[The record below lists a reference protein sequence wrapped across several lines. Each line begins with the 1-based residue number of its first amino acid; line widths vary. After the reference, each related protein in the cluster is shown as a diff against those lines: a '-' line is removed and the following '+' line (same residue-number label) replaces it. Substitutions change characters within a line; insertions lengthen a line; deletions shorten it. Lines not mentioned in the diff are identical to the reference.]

1 MSAVA
6 PDALIGEA
14 VTLTVAGDS
23 QTQDPD
29 AANDSATAAVSIVE
43 DPATAAQPLVNGVQV
58 GGIEGA
64 AGESR
69 LFRIDVPAGAR
80 NLRILT
86 AGGTGD
92 VSLYASHEVL
102 PTVDAWQLRSQ
113 RPGNNETVTLAAPQ
127 AGTWYVRVVGTRAFG
142 RLTVRASYTP

>member
-1 MSAVA
+1 MQIGNVA
-6 PDALIGEA
+6 
-14 VTLTVAGDS
+14 
-23 QTQDPD
+23 
-29 AANDSATAAVSIVE
+29 
-43 DPATAAQPLVNGVQV
+43 
-58 GGIEGA
+58 GA

-92 VSLYASHEVL
+92 VSLYASRDVL

-113 RPGNNETVTLAAPQ
+113 RPGNNETVTQATPQ
-127 AGTWYVRVVGTRAFG
+127 AGTWYIRVVGERAFA